1 MTLVYLRLRSVR
13 QAWQRVQNRVLQ
25 GGHFIPGDVI
35 RRRFRAGWHNFRKVY
50 SPLVDEWM
58 VFDNTGPRPTLM
70 DWGENR

>member
-35 RRRFRAGWHNFRKVY
+35 RRRYRAGWHNFRKVY
-50 SPLVDEWM
+50 SPLMDEWF
-58 VFDNTGPRPTLM
+58 VYDNTGPVPVLLEQGR
-70 DWGENR
+70 RK